1 MLNQFLF
8 NDHMLISSSPFSDF
22 IKEKIQTRYLHDI
35 DPYILQR
42 IKYRKFDRFSFEKE
56 AEEMIRLS
64 AWNGHTLICF
74 VGIFTESYVLNLN
87 LNAIKFE
94 QLQSKK

>member
-1 MLNQFLF
+1 M
-8 NDHMLISSSPFSDF
+8 
-22 IKEKIQTRYLHDI
+22 
-35 DPYILQR
+35 
-42 IKYRKFDRFSFEKE
+42 KFDRFSFEKE
-56 AEEMIRLS
+56 AEKMIGLS
-64 AWNGHTLICF
+64 AWNGHIFICF